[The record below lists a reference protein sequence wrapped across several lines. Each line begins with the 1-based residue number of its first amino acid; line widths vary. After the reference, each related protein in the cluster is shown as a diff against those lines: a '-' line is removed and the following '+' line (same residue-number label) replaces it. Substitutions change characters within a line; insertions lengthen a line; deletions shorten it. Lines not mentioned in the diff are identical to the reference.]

1 MVFGAGNA
9 GTHPGSRLSVHR
21 LIASLMSA
29 LPHRRT
35 NTTSRRYGDQA
46 IISSPAEWRFMS
58 TAIGLSPSRRMMVF
72 GFQNVITS
80 TITTMQVSELRMSV
94 SSGPM

>member
-1 MVFGAGNA
+1 
-9 GTHPGSRLSVHR
+9 
-21 LIASLMSA
+21 
-29 LPHRRT
+29 
-35 NTTSRRYGDQA
+35 
-46 IISSPAEWRFMS
+46 MS
-58 TAIGLSPSRRMMVF
+58 TVIGLSPSRRMMVF